1 MSLIP
6 RSAIIRKDQ
15 YLTTIVE
22 KGASIGA
29 NSTIVCGNKIGT
41 YSFIGAGAV
50 VTKDVK
56 PYALVVGNPA
66 RQTGWMSEYG
76 HKLDF

>member
-1 MSLIP
+1 MF
-6 RSAIIRKDQ
+6 A
-15 YLTTIVE
+15 
-22 KGASIGA
+22 
-29 NSTIVCGNKIGT
+29 
-41 YSFIGAGAV
+41 FIGAGAV

-76 HKLDF
+76 HKLQFDKKGYAVCPESEERYHLENGHVSKINL